1 MEDWSS
7 KMNFLQPTIEA
18 IESLTSNKLRSAL
31 TILGIVIGV
40 AAVIAMLA
48 IGNGATESITGELA
62 GLGTNLLYVTSGG
75 DAANPEPLTIDDAE
89 AIADPTLAPSV
100 ANVAPVL
107 QGQVMVSTAEGS
119 INTSLVGIT
128 SDYYSVQEVNLSE
141 GQLIS
146 EMQITGQDS
155 VVILGTD
162 VAEEV
167 FGTTVGVTGETV
179 RINGDPFTVIGVLE
193 SEGGSNFGSE
203 DNQILL
209 PLTNARTR
217 LVSRETSNVV
227 DLIYVQAV
235 DAESVDAAM
244 DEVAQILRSRHR
256 STLGVDDFQVLNTQ
270 SVLDA
275 VTSITAVLTIFLGG
289 VAGISL
295 LVGGIGIMNIML
307 VSVIERT
314 KEIGLRKAMGAR
326 KRDIMLQF
334 LVESSILS
342 IGGGF
347 IGIIFGWL
355 IAIVVGVVAA
365 NTGTTINPVMTVD
378 AVLLATLF
386 SAAVGIFFG
395 LYPSNRAAKLEPVEA
410 LRTD

>member
-1 MEDWSS
+1 
-7 KMNFLQPTIEA
+7 MNFLQPTIEA
-18 IESLTSNKLRSAL
+18 IESMTSNKLRSAV
-31 TILGIVIGV
+31 TFLGIVIGV

-62 GLGTNLLYVTSGG
+62 GLGTNMLYITSGG
-75 DAANPEPLTIDDAE
+75 DAANPEPLTMDDAD
-89 AIADPTLAPSV
+89 AIGDPTPALSV

-107 QGQVMVSTAEGS
+107 QGQVTVSTAEGS

-128 SDYYSVQEVNLSE
+128 SDYYTVQEVNLSE
-141 GQLIS
+141 GRLIT
-146 EMQITGQDS
+146 EIQISGQDS

-167 FGTTVGVTGETV
+167 FETTSGLVGETV
-179 RINGDPFTVIGVLE
+179 RINGDPFTVIGLLE
-193 SEGGSNFGSE
+193 SEGGSQFGSE
-203 DNQILL
+203 DNQVLL
-209 PLTNARTR
+209 PLTTARTR
-217 LVSRETSNVV
+217 LVSRETSNQV

-235 DAESVDAAM
+235 DADSVDAAM

-270 SVLDA
+270 SVQDA
-275 VTSITAVLTIFLGG
+275 VTAITGVLTIFLGG

-365 NTGTTINPVMTVD
+365 NTGTIINPIVTVD
-378 AVLLATLF
+378 AILLATLF
-386 SAAVGIFFG
+386 SAAVGLFFG

>member
-1 MEDWSS
+1 
-7 KMNFLQPTIEA
+7 MNIIQPTIEA
-18 IESLTSNKLRSAL
+18 FESLTSNKLRSAL

-48 IGNGATESITGELA
+48 IGDGATESITGELEI
-62 GLGTNLLYVTSGG
+62 LGTNLIYITSGG
-75 DAANPEPLTIDDAE
+75 DAANPEPLTIGDVE
-89 AIADPTLAPSV
+89 AIADPALAPSV
-100 ANVAPVL
+100 GNVAPVL
-107 QGQVMVSTAEGS
+107 RGQVTVSTVEGS

-128 SDYYSVQEVNLSE
+128 SNYYAVQEVNLSE

-146 EMQITGQDS
+146 EMQISGQDS

-179 RINGDPFTVIGVLE
+179 RIDGDPFTVIGVLE

-203 DNQILL
+203 DNKILL
-209 PLTNARTR
+209 PLTTTRTR
-217 LVSRETSNVV
+217 LVSRDSSDQV

-235 DAESVDAAM
+235 NAESVDSAM
-244 DEVAQILRSRHR
+244 DEVSQILRSRHR
-256 STLGVDDFQVLNTQ
+256 STLGVDDFETINTQ
-270 SVLDA
+270 SIMDA
-275 VTSITAVLTIFLGG
+275 VTSITAILTIFLGG

-326 KRDIMLQF
+326 RRDIMLQF
-334 LVESSILS
+334 LVESSFLS
-342 IGGGF
+342 FGGGI

-355 IAIVVGVVAA
+355 IAYVIGIYAA
-365 NTGTTINPVMTVD
+365 NSGTMLNPIVTFD
-378 AVLLATLF
+378 AILLATLF
-386 SAAVGIFFG
+386 SATTGIFFG

-410 LRTD
+410 LRSD

>member
-1 MEDWSS
+1 
-7 KMNFLQPTIEA
+7 MNFLQPTIEA